1 MMQGSEGP
9 YIQYEQLV
17 SRNPYHMHRWSHR
30 DETGNEL
37 SSFDEELTVASRS
50 GISLKSIF
58 RVVGTMANITGQTT
72 SKMLLQKKC
81 ELLLLSLILCR
92 VLWAKYQ
99 DNETGSFVN
108 NRESVGCLS
117 MLLGRA
123 GFLAADMGGRDRQ
136 VCCWHDG

>member
-17 SRNPYHMHRWSHR
+17 SRNPHHTHRWSHR
-30 DETGNEL
+30 DETGNDL

-72 SKMLLQKKC
+72 SKMLLSKKVRTSPSIVN
-81 ELLLLSLILCR
+81 SLPSI
-92 VLWAKYQ
+92 
-99 DNETGSFVN
+99 
-108 NRESVGCLS
+108 VGEIS
-117 MLLGRA
+117 G
-123 GFLAADMGGRDRQ
+123 
-136 VCCWHDG
+136 